1 VTSYTLGVN
10 TCFAATRWPRPAEW
24 AEIVRERFELDVVQH
39 SLDLVTLDGP
49 AALRHRQADDVR
61 VACRRFGL
69 SLHSTITG
77 LATSPSNLL
86 LDPDEDVRGHSEAWY
101 RRAIAF
107 TADAGGS
114 ATGGHIG
121 AFSAADAAARGRRDE
136 LEDGLRRALG
146 RLAGAAW
153 RAGLET
159 FLLEP
164 GASAREPSTMDGVA
178 HLLAQGGARRVPIAL
193 CLDVG
198 QAHDPSAWLLRMGSR
213 ATVVQ
218 LHGSDVPAERVLAA
232 LDRSGA
238 AKVALMLEIH
248 PPVEQEDEQAL
259 GDLEASASYWRHAL
273 HMHAARLG
281 R

>member
-10 TCFAATRWPRPAEW
+10 SGFAATRWPRPAEW
-24 AEIVRERFELDVVQH
+24 AQIVRERLELDLVQH
-39 SLDLVTLDGP
+39 SLDLVSLDGP
-49 AALRHRQADDVR
+49 AALRRRQADEVR

-77 LATSPSNLL
+77 LAASSSNLL
-86 LDPDEDVRGHSEAWY
+86 LDPDEAVRTQAEGWF
-101 RRAIAF
+101 RRAIAL
-107 TADAGGS
+107 TADAGGR
-114 ATGGHIG
+114 ATGGQVG
-121 AFSAADAAARGRRDE
+121 AFSVADATAPGRRDE

-164 GASAREPSTMDGVA
+164 GASAREPSTTDDVA
-178 HLLAQGGARRVPIAL
+178 HLLEPGGVRRVPIAL

-198 QAHDPSAWLLRMGSR
+198 RAHDPLAWLLRMGSR

-218 LHGSDVPAERVLAA
+218 LHGSEVPADRVLAA

-238 AKVALMLEIH
+238 AEVALILEVH

-259 GDLEASASYWRHAL
+259 GDLEESASYWRHAL
-273 HMHAARLG
+273 HTHAARLG